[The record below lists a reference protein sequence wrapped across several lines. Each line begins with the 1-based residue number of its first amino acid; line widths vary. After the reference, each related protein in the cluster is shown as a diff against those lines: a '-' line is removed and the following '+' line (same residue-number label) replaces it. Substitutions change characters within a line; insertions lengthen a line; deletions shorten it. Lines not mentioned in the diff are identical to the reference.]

1 MATQRIYEVLEE
13 VTPEGDFTHAAV
25 AEKAFAFLAEQEP
38 ETLAEWLEGVGLREL
53 REASRRRSMSLRA
66 RARRQA
72 GPAAFAAASARF
84 ENGDTDALVPM
95 LEVDFCVDDD
105 GTRRRVADM
114 RGEDHA
120 FVAACYQFS
129 SQREAMEAAFHT
141 AVARKVGKQRT
152 ADVLN
157 EEQYR
162 SLYQSI
168 AGAK

>member
-1 MATQRIYEVLEE
+1 MATHRIYEVLEE
-13 VTPEGDFTHAAV
+13 VTPEGDFTHAEV
-25 AEKAFAFLAEQEP
+25 AEKAFALLAEQEP

-53 REASRRRSMSLRA
+53 RDASRQRSLSLRA

-84 ENGDTDALVPM
+84 EAGALDALVPL

-114 RGEDHA
+114 TGTDHA
-120 FVAACYQFS
+120 FVAGCYRFS
-129 SQREAMEAAFHT
+129 SDREAMEAAFHT
-141 AVARKVGKQRT
+141 AVAKKVGKNRT
-152 ADVLN
+152 ADVLG
-157 EEQYR
+157 EEAYR

-168 AGAK
+168 VGAK